1 MSRSLAAVASQVPRR
16 KALLVPT
23 HENLWPD
30 ARKRIRDSGVRAPWA
45 LYWADGKRS
54 LAEIAEAVSVE
65 TGQETTLESVARF
78 FNAHA
83 DIGYVDW
90 VGRKE

>member
-1 MSRSLAAVASQVPRR
+1 MAAVASLVPRR

-45 LYWADGKRS
+45 LFWADGKRS
-54 LAEIAEAVSVE
+54 LAEIAEAISVE
-65 TGQETTLESVARF
+65 TGKEVSLESVAQF

-83 DIGYVDW
+83 DIGYVDLR
-90 VGRKE
+90 GTS

>member
-1 MSRSLAAVASQVPRR
+1 MAAMASRVPRR

-30 ARKRIRDSGVRAPWA
+30 VRKRIKESGVRAPWA
-45 LYWADGKRS
+45 LYWADGKRT
-54 LAEIAEAVSVE
+54 LAEIAEAISVE
-65 TGQETTLESVARF
+65 TGKETSLESVAKF

-83 DIGYVDW
+83 DIGYVEW
-90 VGRKE
+90 VRQSE

>member
-1 MSRSLAAVASQVPRR
+1 MAAVASRVPRR
-16 KALLVPT
+16 TALLVPT

-30 ARKRIRDSGVRAPWA
+30 MRKRIRDSGVRAPWA
-45 LYWADGKRS
+45 LYWADGKRT

-65 TGQETTLESVARF
+65 TGKETTLESVAQF

-83 DIGYVDW
+83 DLGYVDW
-90 VGRKE
+90 FRRKE